1 MNDDLRPSQT
11 IVTRTIVISC
21 DYGQTFAIKFVA
33 KLNVIKKLNIAES
46 VQPTSG
52 NFFLIAKLAITLNT

>member
-1 MNDDLRPSQT
+1 MNDDLRPSQA

-33 KLNVIKKLNIAES
+33 KLTVIKKLNIAES

>member
-1 MNDDLRPSQT
+1 MNNDLRPSQT

-33 KLNVIKKLNIAES
+33 KLTVIKKLNIAES
-46 VQPTSG
+46 VQPASG

>member
-33 KLNVIKKLNIAES
+33 KLTVIKKLNIAES
-46 VQPTSG
+46 IQPTSG
-52 NFFLIAKLAITLNT
+52 NFFLITKLAITLNT